1 MIRIATPSI
10 ANDIQESKPLS
21 FGRMRHG
28 MIGPAAGIVYYA
40 PVRVEAAAEPT
51 ASEVADAEVTG

>member
-1 MIRIATPSI
+1 MIRIATPAI

-21 FGRMRHG
+21 FDRMRHG

-40 PVRVEAAAEPT
+40 PARVQAAAEPA
-51 ASEVADAEVTG
+51 ASEVAGAKVTG